1 MSATAA
7 GQVVAEKT
15 APWTGQRFPRKEDG
29 RLVRGQGAFIDDR
42 GAHGQGYAWFV
53 RSPHGHARIVSIDC
67 SAALALEGVFTVLTG
82 EEARSMCQTPFF
94 AIAPEPASRIEEW
107 PLAVGKVRYQG
118 DAVAVVLAESREIAR
133 DAAELVEVEY
143 EPLPAVVDAVR
154 AVDSDATVLHEEAG
168 TNVAWQGTYDWGD
181 VDWALEN
188 ADHVVKI
195 DKLHFHRFSST
206 PLECNGA
213 VVDWDAGSGVV
224 TIESNYQMPMF
235 AAMVIGP
242 TLGVPINK
250 FSFSSRDIG
259 GAFGIKIGFY
269 PQLAALALL
278 SKKAGRPAKWTEFRT
293 EHMLSAGHGNE
304 RTFLDVEVAVMADGT
319 ILGFKVRAFDDV
331 GAYLHYEPLGAVIWS
346 QVVPGC
352 YKLKHVRVDYT
363 ATLTNKCPTV
373 PNRGYSRMQH
383 LWLVE
388 RIVDVVARELGFD
401 AVELRKLNYVQPEDY
416 PYETPNGCIYDSGD
430 LPRSLDIAL
439 DLVHA
444 DAWRAR
450 QKELGTGS
458 GRRIGIGIGSTLD
471 SGTNNF
477 GQARIINPALPFS
490 GNGEAAF
497 AKLDLYGEVNI
508 NIGTTPQGQGHET
521 SAAQIAADLLGMSPD
536 AVTVTTGFNQAS
548 NSYVGFSGTYASQ
561 FAVTGLGAVKGAVEA
576 LRSQIMK
583 LASFALQAPEDEIE
597 LKDGTCSVRAD
608 PSRAIPFIGLANMI
622 YTNNAVLP
630 AEISSSIDLNCRYVY
645 VPPFKVP
652 DLENKTGNLTLTY
665 ASQIHACV
673 VEIDEETGEVRILE
687 YAAVDDCGR
696 RINPQIVEGQVH
708 GAAGLGIG
716 AALYEALE
724 YDEEG
729 QLQEPSFY
737 EYHATTAMDLPSI
750 HTGEIESPSPFTPN
764 GAKGMGEGGG
774 APLHSVC
781 AAIQDA
787 LGTADAIVADS
798 HNPSER
804 VYWLLRSG
812 EQGSPRGVTVVS
824 SGNDSATAGAK
835 KSRGR

>member
-7 GQVVAEKT
+7 GPAVAEEVKT
-15 APWTGQRFPRKEDG
+15 WSGQRFPRKEDR
-29 RLVRGQGAFIDDR
+29 RLLQGQGAFIEDR
-42 GAHGQGYAWFV
+42 GMHGQGFAWFV

-67 SAALALEGVFTVLTG
+67 SAALALDGVYAVLTG
-82 EEARSMCQTPFF
+82 EEARAMCQVPFF

-107 PLAVGKVRYQG
+107 PLAVGKVRYHG
-118 DAVAVVLAESREIAR
+118 DAVAVVLAESREGAR
-133 DAAELVEVEY
+133 SAAELVEVTY
-143 EPLPAVVDAVR
+143 EPLPVVVDGVR
-154 AVDSDATVLHEEAG
+154 AADPEAPILHDEAG
-168 TNVAWQGTYDWGD
+168 TNVAWRGTFDWGD
-181 VDWALEN
+181 VDWAIEN

-213 VVDWDAGSGVV
+213 IVDWDAGSGMV
-224 TIESNYQMPMF
+224 TVESNYQMPMF

-250 FSFSSRDIG
+250 FSFSSRDVG

-293 EHMLSAGHGNE
+293 EHMLSAGQGNE
-304 RTFLDVEVAVMADGT
+304 RTFLDIEVPVMADGT
-319 ILGFKVRAFDDV
+319 ILGFKVRAFDDA

-363 ATLTNKCPTV
+363 ETLTNKCPTV

-401 AVELRKLNYVQPEDY
+401 PVELRKQNYVQPEDY
-416 PYETPNGCIYDSGD
+416 PYETPNGCVYDSGD

-439 DLVHA
+439 DLVGA
-444 DAWRAR
+444 DAWRKR
-450 QKELGTGS
+450 QRELGTGS
-458 GRRIGIGIGSTLD
+458 GTRIGIGIGSTLD

-477 GQARIINPALPFS
+477 GQARIVNPDLPFS

-521 SAAQIAADLLGMSPD
+521 TAAQVAADLLAMSPE
-536 AVTVTTGFNQAS
+536 AITVTTGFNQAH

-561 FAVTGLGAVKGAVEA
+561 FAVTGLGAVMGAVER
-576 LRSQIMK
+576 LRSQILT
-583 LASFALQAPEDEIE
+583 LAAFALQAPQDEIE
-597 LKDGTCSVRAD
+597 LKDGSCSVSGD
-608 PSRAIPFIGLANMI
+608 PDRAIPFIGLANMV

-630 AEISSSIDLNCRYVY
+630 PEISSTIDLNCRYVY

-652 DLENKTGNLTLTY
+652 DVALRMGNLTLTY
-665 ASQIHACV
+665 ASQIHVCV
-673 VEIDEETGEVRILE
+673 IEVDEETGEVTILD
-687 YAAVDDCGR
+687 YVAVDDCGR

-708 GAAGLGIG
+708 GATGLGIG
-716 AALYEALE
+716 AALYETFE
-724 YDEEG
+724 YDEDG

-737 EYHATTAMDLPSI
+737 EYHATTAMDLPAI
-750 HTGEIESPSPFTPN
+750 RTGEIESASPFTPN

-774 APLHSVC
+774 APLHAVC
-781 AAIQDA
+781 AAVQDA
-787 LGTADAIVADS
+787 LGATDAIVADS

-804 VYWLLRSG
+804 VYRLVRSG
-812 EQGSPRGVTVVS
+812 ALGEPRGVSVVS
-824 SGNDSATAGAK
+824 AVRDHGTDGTQQVQ
-835 KSRGR
+835 R